1 MRIND
6 ETRKNARGERAGG
19 GGGGVT
25 RYFAV
30 ARLRAP
36 LGREIRRIGLGS
48 LAAWTEHMLRA
59 GSSASSAGADFNSSS
74 AAVRLLAAAPA
85 AHCAAASP
93 APGRGGARAAQT

>member
-19 GGGGVT
+19 GGGGGGVT

-36 LGREIRRIGLGS
+36 LECEIRRIGLGS

-59 GSSASSAGADFNSSS
+59 GSSASSAGADFNSSGG
-74 AAVRLLAAAPA
+74 P
-85 AHCAAASP
+85 
-93 APGRGGARAAQT
+93 PGRYRQ

>member
-19 GGGGVT
+19 GGGGGGGVT

-36 LGREIRRIGLGS
+36 LECEIRRIGLGS

-59 GSSASSAGADFNSSS
+59 GSSASPLRTARPLRRRLGEE
-74 AAVRLLAAAPA
+74 VRGRLRLRLRRPHRASRLA
-85 AHCAAASP
+85 
-93 APGRGGARAAQT
+93 

>member
-59 GSSASSAGADFNSSS
+59 GSSASPLRTARPLRRRLGEE
-74 AAVRLLAAAPA
+74 VRGRLRLRLRRPHRASRLA
-85 AHCAAASP
+85 
-93 APGRGGARAAQT
+93 

>member
-36 LGREIRRIGLGS
+36 LEREIRRIVGLGS

-93 APGRGGARAAQT
+93 APGRGGARAA